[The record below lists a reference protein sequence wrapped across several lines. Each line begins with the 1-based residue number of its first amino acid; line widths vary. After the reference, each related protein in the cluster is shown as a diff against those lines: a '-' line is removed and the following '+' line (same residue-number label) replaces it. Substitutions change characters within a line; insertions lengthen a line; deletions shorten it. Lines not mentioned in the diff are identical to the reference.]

1 MRYIIIYL
9 ISVNFITAVITV
21 YDKIAAKRS
30 KRRISEKTL
39 FLLALAGGSA
49 AEYTAMRIIRHKT
62 LHKRF
67 MLGLP
72 AIILLQLTSA
82 FILIYFLENVNLQL

>member
-1 MRYIIIYL
+1 MSPVLLYVSIISLLAI
-9 ISVNFITAVITV
+9 IVTV
-21 YDKIAAKRS
+21 YDKAIAGG
-30 KRRISEKTL
+30 KRRRIPEQTL

-49 AEYTAMRIIRHKT
+49 AMYLTMLLIRHKT

-72 AIILLQLTSA
+72 CLIAVQCAAWFLLR
-82 FILIYFLENVNLQL
+82 